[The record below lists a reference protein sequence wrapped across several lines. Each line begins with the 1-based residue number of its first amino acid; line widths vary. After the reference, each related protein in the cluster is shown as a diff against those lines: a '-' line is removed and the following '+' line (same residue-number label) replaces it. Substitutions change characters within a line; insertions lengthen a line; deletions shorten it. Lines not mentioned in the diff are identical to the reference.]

1 MCGPSSQEKQI
12 TQEQADFYKQL
23 QSQYSSVFGANQ
35 NILGALTSSFTPL
48 LKAGPSQEGMA
59 PAERTALETQ
69 NTEHVATDYAQAQRA
84 TAQALAG
91 RGGGNTFLPSSATN
105 NLLAANANAAAAS
118 RAQGQQNITMQ
129 NYALGR
135 QNWQTAADV
144 LSNTAAQYNPNAF
157 AGNTMTAGN
166 NAMTSANAMAQQSF
180 APWGAAFSALG
191 GIAGQAVG
199 AYGAK
204 HF

>member
-1 MCGPSSQEKQI
+1 MCGPSA
-12 TQEQADFYKQL
+12 QEQSITDEQRQFYQQL
-23 QSQYSSVFGANQ
+23 HDQYSSVFGANQ
-35 NILGALTSSFTPL
+35 NILGALTNSFTPL

-105 NLLAANANAAAAS
+105 NILAANANAAAAS

-144 LSNTAAQYNPNAF
+144 LGRTAAQYDPTGYSGQATS
-157 AGNTMTAGN
+157 AGSQ
-166 NAMTSANAMAQQSF
+166 AMSSANAMAQQSF

-191 GIAGQAVG
+191 GIAGQAAG
-199 AYGAK
+199 GWASR
-204 HF
+204 H